1 MTPAA
6 TAWIERFRQYLMM
19 ERRCSPHTVA
29 AYTRDLQALVSY
41 CDRTGLESWTA
52 LDSGHVRSFAA
63 RLHAGGLG
71 PRSIQRRLSAVRSF
85 YEFLQREAHAL
96 RTGAGVGKP
105 TEPAAAATT
114 AAGGGR
120 RESEQSDSESQVARI
135 RSNPGQD
142 VRAPKAARRLPQT
155 LDADQMAR
163 LLDIPAGE
171 AFATRDR
178 AIMEL
183 LYSSGLRLAEIVGLD
198 LGHLDLRDR
207 TVQVLGKGSKARMVP
222 VGRVA
227 IRALE
232 QWLVERAGLVRSGEA
247 ALFVGRS
254 GRRLGRRA
262 IELRVA
268 HWARRQGLAANVYP
282 HLFRHSFASHLLE
295 SGAELRGVQE
305 LLGHADIA
313 TTQIYT
319 HLDFQHLARI
329 YDATHPRARRPKTSA
344 K

>member
-1 MTPAA
+1 MTAA
-6 TAWIERFRQYLMM
+6 AAAWLERFRRYLAA

-29 AYTRDLQALVSY
+29 AYTRDIQALAAY
-41 CDRTGLESWTA
+41 CDRSGLETWSA
-52 LDSGHVRSFAA
+52 VDSGHLRSFAA

-85 YEFLQREAHAL
+85 YEFLQREAKAP
-96 RTGAGVGKP
+96 RGGGRAGDATGAGDG
-105 TEPAAAATT
+105 E
-114 AAGGGR
+114 R
-120 RESEQSDSESQVARI
+120 REIARI

-155 LDADQMAR
+155 LDVDQMAR
-163 LLDIPAGE
+163 LLEIPAGVP
-171 AFATRDR
+171 FAARDR

-198 LGHLDLRDR
+198 LGSLDLRDR
-207 TVQVLGKGSKARMVP
+207 MVHVLGKGRKARLVP
-222 VGRVA
+222 VGRMA

-232 QWLVERAGLVRSGEA
+232 QWLTERAVLAREGEQ
-247 ALFVGRS
+247 ALFVGRL

-268 HWARRQGLAANVYP
+268 YWARRQGLAAHVYP

-329 YDATHPRARRPKTSA
+329 YDATHPRARRTKTPA

>member
-6 TAWIERFRQYLMM
+6 LAWIGRFGRYLTT

-29 AYTRDLQALVSY
+29 AYTRDLQALVSF
-41 CDRTGLESWTA
+41 CDRSRLESWTA
-52 LDSGHVRSFAA
+52 VDSGHLRTFAA

-85 YEFLQREAHAL
+85 YEFLQREGHAA
-96 RTGAGVGKP
+96 RGSAGGAG
-105 TEPAAAATT
+105 TT
-114 AAGGGR
+114 AAAEGER
-120 RESEQSDSESQVARI
+120 REVARI
-135 RSNPGQD
+135 RGNPGQD

-163 LLDIPAGE
+163 LLEIPRGE
-171 AFATRDR
+171 PFAIRDR

-183 LYSSGLRLAEIVGLD
+183 LYSCGLRLAEIVGLD
-198 LGHLDLRDR
+198 LGHLDARDR
-207 TVQVLGKGSKARMVP
+207 MVQVLGKGRKARLVP
-222 VGRVA
+222 VGRA
-227 IRALE
+227 ALRALE
-232 QWLVERAGLVRSGEA
+232 PWLTERGRLARPDEP

-262 IELRVA
+262 VELRVA
-268 HWARRQGLAANVYP
+268 HWARRQGLAAHVYP

-329 YDATHPRARRPKTSA
+329 YDATHPRARRA
-344 K
+344 KRPAK